1 MAMGDDPSLLTKT
14 VAQVEAEVQ
23 GHGRKLD
30 DACDS
35 ITIVGAALTLSA
47 ELNGFDAWP
56 SSVAQQVLAWG
67 TGDGYARELRD
78 ARRAGAA
85 QTAAGSRR
93 GDRRRRKPAE
103 QSPRSSDSDL
113 LVVFLQTNPL
123 LDSPH

>member
-35 ITIVGAALTLSA
+35 ITIVRATLTLSQYA
-47 ELNGFDAWP
+47 FDPWP

-67 TGDGYARELRD
+67 
-78 ARRAGAA
+78 
-85 QTAAGSRR
+85 
-93 GDRRRRKPAE
+93 DR
-103 QSPRSSDSDL
+103 
-113 LVVFLQTNPL
+113 
-123 LDSPH
+123 